1 MPRPIFAAGLFLFGA
16 LLVTWMSSS
25 QSPQLSVAQEK
36 APIASTEIALRDVKS
51 DVTLLQD
58 KAADQAH
65 AMSGVAYHFNN
76 MWFAADAK
84 NWPLAEFYLNETRSN
99 LRWAVRI
106 IPVRKNE
113 AGQEIKL
120 GLILEAVENSAL
132 ERLRSAIDDKDHERF
147 VAAYRFTIEAGCY
160 ACHKASDK
168 PYLRPK
174 IPDRPAES
182 SINFDPNAEWPK

>member
-1 MPRPIFAAGLFLFGA
+1 MGILLFGA
-16 LLVTWMSSS
+16 MLLIWLNNPS
-25 QSPQLSVAQEK
+25 QSPQVSIAQEQ
-36 APIASTEIALRDVKS
+36 APNASTEGELRDVKA

-58 KAADQAH
+58 KASDQAH
-65 AMSGVAYHFNN
+65 AMVSVAYHFNN

-84 NWPLAEFYLNETRSN
+84 NWPLAEFYLNETRSH

-106 IPVRKNE
+106 IPVRKDS

-120 GLILEAVENSAL
+120 GLILEAIENSAL
-132 ERLRSAIDDKDHERF
+132 QMLREAIDHEDHERF
-147 VAAYRFTIEAGCY
+147 VTAYRLTLEAGCY

-174 IPDRPAES
+174 IPDRPAEP
-182 SINFDPNAEWPK
+182 SIDFNPQLQ